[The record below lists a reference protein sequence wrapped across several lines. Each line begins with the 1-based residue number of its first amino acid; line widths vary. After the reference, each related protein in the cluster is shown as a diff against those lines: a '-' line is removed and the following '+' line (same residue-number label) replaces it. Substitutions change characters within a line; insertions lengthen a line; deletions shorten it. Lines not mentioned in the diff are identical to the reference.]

1 VKLATFD
8 RKGHRRLG
16 AVVGKRVVDL
26 AEAVGH
32 PVFPETMELLVA
44 SDRGTVL
51 EAARDALTRE
61 DVLEFAVTAPRLQAP
76 LLPASIRD
84 FGTGRTYRTLNHRS
98 AVGPGAAIEPPP
110 FARELDVELK
120 LACVVSRWGRE
131 LSVPEATRAILGY
144 TPALAWVARDEERR
158 EIAAGGAPA
167 RARDFA
173 TALGP
178 VVLTADDLPDPGALT
193 LTLRVDGEVR
203 ATGNL
208 SDVPWSFPEMLA
220 HVSKAQDVWPGDVI
234 MAGAVADPCDL
245 GPVPCIDRGA
255 TVEGEAEGL
264 GTLTVT
270 VAATRPPRRFG

>member
-32 PVFPETMELLVA
+32 PVFPATMETFVA

-51 EAARDALTRE
+51 EAAREALIRE
-61 DVLEFAVTAPRLQAP
+61 DVLEFAVPAARLQAP
-76 LLPASIRD
+76 LLPSSIRD
-84 FGTGRTYRTLNHRS
+84 FGVTRAYHTVNHRS
-98 AVGPGAAIEPPP
+98 AVGPGTAIEPPP

-131 LSVPEATRAILGY
+131 LSVSEASRAILGY
-144 TPALAWVARDEERR
+144 TLALAWVARDEERR
-158 EIAAGGAPA
+158 ELAAGGAPA

-173 TALGP
+173 TAFGP
-178 VVLTADDLPDPGALT
+178 VVVTSDDLPNPASLH
-193 LTLRVDGEVR
+193 LTLRVDGDVR
-203 ATGNL
+203 AEGDL
-208 SDVPWSFPEMLA
+208 SELGWSFPEMLA
-220 HVSKAQDVWPGDVI
+220 HVSKAQDVWPGDVL
-234 MAGAVADPCDL
+234 MAGAVADPCDR
-245 GPVPCIDRGA
+245 GPVPCLDRGSV
-255 TVEGEAEGL
+255 VEAEAEGL
-264 GTLTVT
+264 GTLAVT